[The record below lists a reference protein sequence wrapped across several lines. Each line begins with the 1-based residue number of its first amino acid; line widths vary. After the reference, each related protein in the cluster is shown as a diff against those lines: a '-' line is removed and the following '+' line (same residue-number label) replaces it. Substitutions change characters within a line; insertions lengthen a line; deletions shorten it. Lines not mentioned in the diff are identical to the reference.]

1 MTLDKGFFIKIFLV
15 LLGEFFGTLLN
26 FASEVSGSLAYPGP
40 ALIHATLQRR
50 KPRARSEVPLI
61 WVTQAVNECA
71 KSLQS
76 SLLFAT
82 PWTVACQAPL
92 STGFSGK
99 NTGVGCCQALV
110 QGISPTQG
118 WNLCLLC
125 LLHWQVSSLPLAPPG
140 VLRQ

>member
-99 NTGVGCCQALV
+99 NTGVGSHFFLQE
-110 QGISPTQG
+110 IFPTQG
-118 WNLCLLC
+118 LNPD
-125 LLHWQVSSLPLAPPG
+125 LPHC
-140 VLRQ
+140 RQILYHLSHQGSP